1 MIKEIFKRYIERIK
15 GVKVLNTFTKGNVKI
30 VVVYEPDIEEFS
42 ARYYVDGKYDEDKTY
57 FAGNDKED
65 AILKAKSLINQINEQ
80 DML

>member
-1 MIKEIFKRYIERIK
+1 MLKEIFKRCVERIK
-15 GVKVLNTFTKGNVKI
+15 GVKVLNTFTKDNVKI
-30 VVVYEPDIEEFS
+30 EVIYEPDIEEYS
-42 ARYYVDGKYDEDKTY
+42 AKYYINGKYDEDKTY